1 MILQDTTW
9 VITGASAGIG
19 AALAQSAAENGAKR
33 LFLLARRKDA
43 LENLAA
49 DLKRQFPHLETTCI
63 QVDLLSPQERSQ
75 SVIQIYQDAE
85 VDIWVNNAGMGGN
98 GCFDNLETTTVLEM
112 VRLNIEALSDL
123 TSQVVKR
130 MKQRRQGAILQVGSV
145 AGLMPLPTM
154 GLYAATKAFVLSL
167 TDSLSAELAGTG
179 ISIHSLNPGPVRTEF
194 LG

>member
-1 MILQDTTW
+1 M
-9 VITGASAGIG
+9 
-19 AALAQSAAENGAKR
+19 
-33 LFLLARRKDA
+33 
-43 LENLAA
+43 
-49 DLKRQFPHLETTCI
+49 
-63 QVDLLSPQERSQ
+63 
-75 SVIQIYQDAE
+75 
-85 VDIWVNNAGMGGN
+85 NNAGMGGN

-167 TDSLSAELAGTG
+167 TDSLSAE
-179 ISIHSLNPGPVRTEF
+179 ISRYRYFNT
-194 LG
+194 

>member
-1 MILQDTTW
+1 MRRFGRYWRSARTERGRKRGEKIVFTSAPQGR
-9 VITGASAGIG
+9 TGKFSSRPKASIPSSRNDLHSGRFTEPSRAFP
-19 AALAQSAAENGAKR
+19 KR
-33 LFLLARRKDA
+33 HT
-43 LENLAA
+43 
-49 DLKRQFPHLETTCI
+49 DL
-63 QVDLLSPQERSQ
+63 
-75 SVIQIYQDAE
+75 QDAE

-179 ISIHSLNPGPVRTEF
+179 ISIHSLNPGPVRTRIS
-194 LG
+194 